1 MIILIVINKNHLNL
15 FKKLK
20 REYIYYVQNGIFL
33 AFDIDTLEYVGVEM
47 FYSASDKVLSECDE
61 KVKQLL
67 ALDIL
72 ELR

>member
-1 MIILIVINKNHLNL
+1 MIIINKNCLPL

-20 REYIYYVQNGIFL
+20 REYIYFVQNGIYL
-33 AFDIDTLEYVGVEM
+33 AFDIDTLEYIGVEM
-47 FYSASDKVLSECDE
+47 FYSASDKALAEADE
-61 KVKQLL
+61 KVKYLL

>member
-1 MIILIVINKNHLNL
+1 MIMINKNCLSL

-20 REYIYYVQNGIFL
+20 REYIYYVQNGVFL
-33 AFDIDTLEYVGVEM
+33 AFDKDTLEYIGVEV
-47 FYSASDKVLSECDE
+47 FYSASNQVYKICDE

-72 ELR
+72 ELRW

>member
-1 MIILIVINKNHLNL
+1 MIMINKNHLPL

-20 REYIYYVQNGIFL
+20 REYIYYVQNGIYL
-33 AFDIDTLEYVGVEM
+33 AFDLDTLEYIGVEM
-47 FYSASDKVLSECDE
+47 FYSASNKIYSICDE

>member
-1 MIILIVINKNHLNL
+1 MILINRNCLSL

-20 REYIYYVQNGIFL
+20 REYIYYVQNGVFL
-33 AFDIDTLEYVGVEM
+33 AFDIDTLEYIGVET
-47 FYSASDKVLSECDE
+47 FYSASNKVYSICDE

>member
-1 MIILIVINKNHLNL
+1 MIILILINKNHLNL

-33 AFDIDTLEYVGVEM
+33 AFDIDTLEFVGVEM
-47 FYSASDKVLSECDE
+47 FYSVSDKVLLECGE
-61 KVKQLL
+61 KINQLL
-67 ALDIL
+67 SLDIL

>member
-1 MIILIVINKNHLNL
+1 MIILILINKNHLNL

-47 FYSASDKVLSECDE
+47 FYLVSDKVLSECDE

>member
-1 MIILIVINKNHLNL
+1 MITLIIINKNYLNL

-20 REYIYYVQNGIFL
+20 REYIYYVQNGVFL

-47 FYSASDKVLSECDE
+47 LYSASDKVLSECDE